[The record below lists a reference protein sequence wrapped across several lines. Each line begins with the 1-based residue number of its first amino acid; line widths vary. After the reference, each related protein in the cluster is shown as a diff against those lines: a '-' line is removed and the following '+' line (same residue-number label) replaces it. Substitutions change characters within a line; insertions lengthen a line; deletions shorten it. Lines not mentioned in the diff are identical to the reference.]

1 MTGDDLKHMQD
12 GFLDAAKKI
21 LRMDMRLRPVGFV
34 VTMHKHLDKLA
45 ETGWGVEFLD
55 FGSRMSDDHDDA
67 YAVLIL
73 DMAMDWK
80 RQYHAVVSL
89 MPEAVTTLEPLLKL
103 AEKLRVDDPHMRVM
117 RPFLAHV
124 QMDTKDVVA
133 ATMRHVCDKV
143 DAFACVM
150 QHEAW
155 LRVVGPTEDAA
166 QVKAA
171 AAGGLGGD
179 AKAVEVIAS
188 ALETH
193 DFARTVTV
201 PIRREP
207 SDRRDGGK
215 VLDFGEPME
224 AVVTP
229 DDPRNKV
236 GGRYAHLLK
245 PLPEA
250 S

>member
-21 LRMDMRLRPVGFV
+21 LRVSRHLRPVGFV
-34 VTMHKHLDKLA
+34 VTMHKHLDKLS
-45 ETGWGVEFLD
+45 ETGWGVEFID
-55 FGSRMSDDHDDA
+55 FGSRMSDDRDDA

-89 MPEAVTTLEPLLKL
+89 MPEAAASLKPLLEL
-103 AEKLRVDDPHMRVM
+103 AERLGVDDPHMRVM

-124 QMDTKDVVA
+124 QMDEKDVIA
-133 ATMRHVCDKV
+133 ATMRHVCNKV

-150 QHEAW
+150 QTEAW

-166 QVKAA
+166 RVEAA
-171 AAGGLGGD
+171 AAEGLGRD
-179 AKAVEVIAS
+179 AKAVEVVAS
-188 ALETH
+188 SMDTH
-193 DFARTVTV
+193 DFARMLTV
-201 PIRREP
+201 PIRRAP
-207 SDRRDGGK
+207 SKQRDGGK
-215 VLDFGEPME
+215 VLGFGEPSE
-224 AVVTP
+224 AVVTA
-229 DDPRNKV
+229 DDPNNKIE
-236 GGRYAHLLK
+236 GRFVRFLK